1 MRIAVDGMG
10 GDKAPAVVVEGAVLA
25 AREFD
30 YNIILVGDNELLQKE
45 LFKIRPTPRNISVYH
60 ASEAIS
66 MDEPAA
72 TSVRRKRDSSI
83 VIGANLLKEKKADA
97 FVSAGNTG
105 AVVCA
110 VSLKAGLLEGV
121 HRPGIAIIF
130 PTLKDLAV
138 LIDVGANIDPKP
150 EHLLQYAIMGD
161 IIQRYIIGK
170 KRPKVGLLNIGEE
183 ETKGTEFIK
192 QTHAL
197 LNASPVDFIGNVEGG
212 NIYTGECDVI
222 VCDGFVGNVVLKV
235 SESLAQAM
243 TILTKRKLKMNFLT
257 RLGALFSLPA
267 FKALKK
273 EIDYSEYG
281 GAPLLGVDG
290 ICIIA
295 HGRSSAKAIKNAI
308 REAGEFY
315 SHQINQHI
323 VDAIKNLSAGKDLQW
338 IAKI

>member
-10 GDKAPAVVVEGAVLA
+10 GDNAPTAVVEGAVLA
-25 AREFD
+25 AKEFGYD
-30 YNIILVGDNELLQKE
+30 IILVGDNEVIQKE
-45 LFKIRPTPRNISVYH
+45 LFKKRAVPKNISVYH
-60 ASEAIS
+60 ASEVID

-72 TSVRRKRDSSI
+72 TSVRRKKNSSI

-110 VSLKAGLLEGV
+110 VSLKVGLLEGV
-121 HRPGIAIIF
+121 ARPGISIIF

-138 LIDVGANIDPKP
+138 LIDVGANIDSKP

-161 IIQRYIIGK
+161 ILQRYILGK
-170 KRPKVGLLNIGEE
+170 KRPKIALLNIGEE
-183 ETKGTEFIK
+183 ATKGTEFIRE
-192 QTHAL
+192 THTL
-197 LNASPVDFIGNVEGG
+197 LHSSMLDFVGNVEGG
-212 NIYTGECDVI
+212 NIYTGNCDVI

-235 SESLAQAM
+235 SESLAQTM
-243 TILTKRKLKMNFLT
+243 TIFTKRKLKMNIIT
-257 RLGALFSLPA
+257 KLGALFSLPA
-267 FKALKK
+267 FRALKK

-290 ICIIA
+290 ICIIG

-308 REAGEFY
+308 REAGQFY
-315 SHQINQHI
+315 THQINQHI
-323 VDAIKNLSAGKDLQW
+323 VDAIKNLGRVHNE
-338 IAKI
+338 